1 MELGL
6 LAIFGGIQVAGL
18 LVVLIT
24 GQFEANINE
33 LANEQNLDL
42 SEKTQTI
49 NKAGESILNAVE
61 SIAGIS
67 GALALAV
74 FVISVMILFYAIWG
88 NFGNNFG
95 DKLEFF
101 VNNVKENKK
110 LLIFLLLLLL
120 VLVYPILNKLF

>member
-18 LVVLIT
+18 LVVLIS

-33 LANEQNLDL
+33 LANEQNLNLTSSTDAV
-42 SEKTQTI
+42 T
-49 NKAGESILNAVE
+49 KAGESILNAVE

-74 FVISVMILFYAIWG
+74 FVISVMILFYAIWQ
-88 NFGNNFG
+88 NFNR
-95 DKLEFF
+95 
-101 VNNVKENKK
+101 
-110 LLIFLLLLLL
+110 
-120 VLVYPILNKLF
+120 